1 MVPTMHSPLGRF
13 RQHGRR
19 YVAAIVV
26 LASSML
32 IMASLFFLMDARAQ
46 LAWTAA
52 SLVTGASRP
61 CRGRGGI
68 LPRRAG
74 GQLDVFQWLQGF
86 GSWGKRSELKGKFLN
101 LIDKSNYGIFPFS
114 AADKEGFNSL
124 VEELSGL
131 SPTPDPARSP
141 LFSGE
146 WRLLWTTEQEL
157 LFSIEKGLFGLACT
171 GSTQSIDAASGTLE
185 NRILFEEDSY
195 LRVGSSLAPDEA
207 DGKRFNFKFSSCSL
221 KWKNFEVPLP
231 PVGAGW
237 GELVYLDED
246 LRIQRDSRGAIL
258 VAQKM

>member
-1 MVPTMHSPLGRF
+1 MPSAMHSPLGRF

-19 YVAAIVV
+19 HIAAIVV
-26 LASSML
+26 LVL
-32 IMASLFFLMDARAQ
+32 IMASPFFLMDARAQ
-46 LAWTAA
+46 LAWTSGTAA
-52 SLVTGASRP
+52 SLVSGASKP
-61 CRGRGGI
+61 CRWRGGM

-74 GQLDVFQWLQGF
+74 GQLDVFQWLQGL
-86 GSWGKRSELKGKFLN
+86 GSWGRRSELKGKFLN
-101 LIDKSNYGIFPFS
+101 LIEKSNYGIVPFS
-114 AADKEGFNSL
+114 VADKEGFDSL

-131 SPTPDPARSP
+131 SPTPEPARSP

-146 WRLLWTTEQEL
+146 WKLLWTTEQEL
-157 LFSIEKGLFGLACT
+157 LFSIDKGLFGLACT
-171 GSTQSIDAASGTLE
+171 GSTQSIDAVSGTLE

-246 LRIQRDSRGAIL
+246 LRIQRDSRCAIL
-258 VAQKM
+258 VASKM